1 MVYDVPDMATT
12 KPKSSTP
19 AHEAWHAVYELFAR
33 YRPVMLAVQGEYGL
47 RPPLVFTMQELDEP
61 KPMGQIA
68 EVLAC
73 DNSAMTWITDRLEE
87 KGLVERQ
94 SDPNDRRVKLLALTD
109 EGRRIRDEINIRLA
123 EPPPEIAAL
132 SAADQRALRD
142 ILLRGTAAAGER
154 DTIG

>member
-1 MVYDVPDMATT
+1 MATT
-12 KPKSSTP
+12 KPRASTP
-19 AHEAWHAVYELFAR
+19 AHDAWQAVYELFAR

-61 KPMGQIA
+61 KPMGRIA
-68 EVLAC
+68 EMLAC
-73 DNSAMTWITDRLEE
+73 DNSQMTWITDRLEE

-94 SDPNDRRVKLLALTD
+94 ADPKDRRVKLLALTD
-109 EGRRIRDEINIRLA
+109 EGRRIRDEIDRRLA

-142 ILLRGTAAAGER
+142 ILRRGTEAAGDR